1 MNTGDRTYGN
11 AVGVI
16 PDPETVGIS
25 VAVWGD
31 VLDNE
36 KIQAKA
42 PKQKEI
48 FDQLT
53 ALPHVLIT
61 PHVAGWTFESYKKI
75 NDVLRDKIKRYLA
88 I

>member
-36 KIQAKA
+36 KNEGGDEGANDAETSNVSPVTRSDMKSGSS
-42 PKQKEI
+42 
-48 FDQLT
+48 
-53 ALPHVLIT
+53 T
-61 PHVAGWTFESYKKI
+61 PTSA
-75 NDVLRDKIKRYLA
+75 NL
-88 I
+88 